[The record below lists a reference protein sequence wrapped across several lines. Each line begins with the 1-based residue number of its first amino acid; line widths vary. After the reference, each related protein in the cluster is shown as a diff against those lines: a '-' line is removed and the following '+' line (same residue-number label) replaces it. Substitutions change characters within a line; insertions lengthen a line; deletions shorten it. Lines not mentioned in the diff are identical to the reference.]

1 MTTRNA
7 VAAGLL
13 HQNCPE
19 EIGRWWWRRGSHQG
33 GVAFGTG

>member
-1 MTTRNA
+1 MATRNA

-19 EIGRWWWRRGSHQG
+19 EIGRWWRRGSHQG